1 MILLLTQFI
10 HVHVTWDP
18 NISSL
23 TIFLV
28 QRLGWFR
35 YHSVFLVEEII
46 TLPLTDAQIF
56 KQGGEATTFQSSI
69 PSFFVL
75 PQWQSDLNWIWFQ
88 TWRSGFWGYNS
99 DSTFARIFWCQH
111 LAFCITLPHGI
122 LRWTVAVTEPFRM
135 EKRSRNP
142 DRYRWIGWN
151 LDRCDRVGCYWR
163 LGLGLT

>member
-18 NISSL
+18 NISSI

-46 TLPLTDAQIF
+46 TLPLTGCPNIQTRWWGDNFPILNPILFCIAAVAIRF
-56 KQGGEATTFQSSI
+56 E
-69 PSFFVL
+69 L
-75 PQWQSDLNWIWFQ
+75 DLVPNMEIWFLGLQ
-88 TWRSGFWGYNS
+88 FRFYICKNFLM
-99 DSTFARIFWCQH
+99 STSCVLHYIAPWDIALNCGSYR
-111 LAFCITLPHGI
+111 
-122 LRWTVAVTEPFRM
+122 TVQNG
-135 EKRSRNP
+135 KRSRNP
-142 DRYRWIGWN
+142 DRYRWIGWH
-151 LDRCDRVGCYWR
+151 LDRCDRVRCYWL